1 MSVHKFCHLL
11 IYYCV
16 VFSYYCKKN
25 LNSFIYLIVIN
36 SCILFLG
43 IVSVIVFGETKFV
56 EEACRTE
63 KKMTLVTAD
72 NCGIPT
78 SFSPPFGASCNTQ
91 MYRICL
97 RKSVGLVDTNGG
109 IGMFLSKIIL

>member
-1 MSVHKFCHLL
+1 MSVHKFCQLL

-72 NCGIPT
+72 NCRIPT
-78 SFSPPFGASCNTQ
+78 SFSLPLGPPV
-91 MYRICL
+91 IC
-97 RKSVGLVDTNGG
+97 RCTGFVCRSVKGLW
-109 IGMFLSKIIL
+109 ILMEV